1 MKNPIKLSFVVPA
14 HNEEAYLARSLQ
26 AIIIETARSPCEF
39 EIVVVNNASTD
50 RTRDVAESFAGVRVV
65 DEPVKS
71 LVGARSA
78 GFQVVTGALVANIDA
93 DTVLPEGWIN
103 TVLCAFSEDPNLVA
117 ISGPYIYYDVPTYI
131 NVLVRLFYGAG
142 FAAYLINRY
151 VLRVGSMLQGG
162 NFVVKRDALTRIGG
176 FNRDF
181 SFYGEDT
188 DLARRLFAV
197 GNVRFTFALPAF
209 SSGRRLLREGVARMG
224 IRYAMNFFWATFLKR
239 PFTYT
244 WVDVRNHRV

>member
-131 NVLVRLFYGAG
+131 N
-142 FAAYLINRY
+142 
-151 VLRVGSMLQGG
+151 
-162 NFVVKRDALTRIGG
+162 
-176 FNRDF
+176 
-181 SFYGEDT
+181 
-188 DLARRLFAV
+188 
-197 GNVRFTFALPAF
+197 
-209 SSGRRLLREGVARMG
+209 
-224 IRYAMNFFWATFLKR
+224 
-239 PFTYT
+239 
-244 WVDVRNHRV
+244 

>member
-14 HNEEAYLARSLQ
+14 HNEEAYLARTLE
-26 AIIIETARSPCEF
+26 AIVMETKRAQCEA

-50 RTRDVAESFAGVRVV
+50 RTRDVAESFARVRVV

-71 LVGARSA
+71 LVRARSA
-78 GFQVVTGALVANIDA
+78 GFQAVSGTLVANIDA
-93 DTVLPEGWIN
+93 DTLLPEGWIS
-103 TVLCAFSEDPNLVA
+103 TVLCAFSDDPYLVA
-117 ISGPYIYYDVPTYI
+117 ISGPCIYYDVPTYI

-176 FNRDF
+176 FNSEF

-188 DLARRLFAV
+188 DLARRLLAV
-197 GNVRFTFALPAF
+197 GNVRFTFALPAL
-209 SSGRRLLREGVARMG
+209 SSGRRLLVEGVVRVG

-244 WVDVRNHRV
+244 WVDVRNPHV